1 MIKSFKILHKLIAES
16 YIHMSAR
23 AVTSL
28 LFFLISGL
36 PLISQAADKW
46 LIATQSESFN
56 TGQKIAVEVIRPDNF
71 TTWPDSINLELSG
84 SGASEIVELKPIE
97 NNTVNGATNT
107 YTGMPKVKFIGV
119 VRAELV
125 GYKSNRM
132 LILAESD
139 NDIARL
145 EIAATIDTKD
155 EIKSA
160 NASTATVV
168 LAQPGDEPPLSANE
182 PLYFLV
188 GSSSERDFDA
198 RFQLSFKYR
207 PFDPDAR
214 VAQYLPPLSNL
225 YFAYTQ
231 TSLWDLGGDSSPFK
245 DTSYRPS
252 VYYKWSGSGRG
263 IIPDGWSAGLE
274 HESNGRDGADSRSIN
289 TAFVKPTWHYDF
301 AHGRR
306 LTLSPKFYQYL
317 EKSDNSDIYK
327 YRGYVDFQARYG
339 REDGAIITALYR
351 QGTSGHA
358 SGQLDLS
365 YPISDKLFGRT
376 GTFIHL
382 QLMEG
387 YGETLIDYNR
397 YSDTQLRL
405 GLSLAR

>member
-1 MIKSFKILHKLIAES
+1 MNTK
-16 YIHMSAR
+16 
-23 AVTSL
+23 AVTFT
-28 LFFLISGL
+28 LFFLLSGL
-36 PLISQAADKW
+36 SLITQAADKW
-46 LIATQSESFN
+46 LIAARSETFN
-56 TGQKIAVEVIRPDNF
+56 TGQKIIVDVIKPDNS
-71 TTWPDSINLELSG
+71 TSWPDSIYLNLSG
-84 SGASEIVELKPIE
+84 AGVSESVELKPVE
-97 NNTVNGATNT
+97 YKSLEQNTADGIRRNYAGT
-107 YTGMPKVKFIGV
+107 PRVKFIGV
-119 VRAELV
+119 VRAELA
-125 GYKSNRM
+125 GYESNRM
-132 LILAESD
+132 LMLAASD
-139 NDIARL
+139 DDLAPL
-145 EIAATIDTKD
+145 EIAAT
-155 EIKSA
+155 SA
-160 NASTATVV
+160 AKTEAAAAGSNTALVV
-168 LAQPGDEPPLSANE
+168 LAKPGDEPPLSANE
-182 PLYFLV
+182 PLYFVV

-231 TSLWDLGGDSSPFK
+231 TSLWDLGGHSSPFK

-252 VYYKWSGSGRG
+252 VYYQWAGSGRG
-263 IIPDGWSAGLE
+263 VSPDNWSAGLE

-289 TAFVKPTWHYDF
+289 TAFVKPAWHIDF

-317 EKSDNSDIYK
+317 EKSDNADIYR

-339 REDGAIITALYR
+339 REDGAIVTALYR

-358 SGQLDLS
+358 SGQIDFS

>member
-1 MIKSFKILHKLIAES
+1 MIKLFKIFAQTDSRKL
-16 YIHMSAR
+16 YMSAK
-23 AVTSL
+23 AVTFL

-46 LIATQSESFN
+46 LIAAQSEAFN
-56 TGQKIAVEVIRPDNF
+56 TGQKISIDVIKPDSF
-71 TTWPDSINLELSG
+71 TIWPDSINLDLSG
-84 SGASEIVELKPIE
+84 AGASEVVELKHIE
-97 NNTVNGATNT
+97 KSAVNGVIHT
-107 YTGMPKVKFIGV
+107 YVGMPKVKFIGV

-132 LILAESD
+132 LMLAASND
-139 NDIARL
+139 DIAPL
-145 EIAATIDTKD
+145 EIAATADVKD
-155 EIKSA
+155 EIEPADA
-160 NASTATVV
+160 NTAMVV

-182 PLYFLV
+182 PLYFVV
-188 GSSSERDFDA
+188 GSSSERNFDA

-231 TSLWDLGGDSSPFK
+231 TSLWDLGGNSSPFE

-252 VYYKWSGSGRG
+252 VYYKWTGAGRG
-263 IIPDGWSAGLE
+263 MIPDGWSVGLE

-289 TAFVKPTWHYDF
+289 TAYIKPTWNLDF

-327 YRGYVDFQARYG
+327 YRGYVDFQARFG
-339 REDGAIITALYR
+339 REDGAIVTALYR
-351 QGTSGHA
+351 QGTGGYS
-358 SGQLDLS
+358 SGQLDFS

>member
-1 MIKSFKILHKLIAES
+1 MIAK
-16 YIHMSAR
+16 
-23 AVTSL
+23 AVTFL
-28 LFFLISGL
+28 WFFLVSGL
-36 PLISQAADKW
+36 PLISHAADKW
-46 LIATQSESFN
+46 LIVAQSEAFN
-56 TGQKIAVEVIRPDNF
+56 TGQTIFVDVIKPESF
-71 TTWPDSINLELSG
+71 TSWPDRIYLNLSG
-84 SGASEIVELKPIE
+84 AGASEVVELKRNAE
-97 NNTVNGATNT
+97 AAGNGVRQRYA
-107 YTGMPKVKFIGV
+107 GMPKVEFIGV

-125 GYKSNRM
+125 DYKSNRM
-132 LILAESD
+132 LLLAASND
-139 NDIARL
+139 DIAPL
-145 EIAATIDTKD
+145 EIAATAATRDQLASD
-155 EIKSA
+155 ELA
-160 NASTATVV
+160 PGETAPTDGNPAMVV
-168 LAQPGDEPPLSANE
+168 LAKPGDEPPLSANE
-182 PLYFLV
+182 PLYFVV

-231 TSLWDLGGDSSPFK
+231 TSLWDLGGNSSPFK

-252 VYYKWSGSGRG
+252 VYYKWAGSGRG
-263 IIPDGWSAGLE
+263 IVPDGWSAGLE

-289 TAFVKPTWHYDF
+289 TAFVKPTWHFDF
-301 AHGRR
+301 AHGKR

-317 EKSDNSDIYK
+317 EKSDNSDIHQ

-339 REDGAIITALYR
+339 REDGAIVTALYR
-351 QGTSGHA
+351 QGTGGYA
-358 SGQLDLS
+358 SGQIDFS

-397 YSDTQLRL
+397 YRDTQLRL

>member
-1 MIKSFKILHKLIAES
+1 MMNVLMNFAEIENRKLFMRAKAVILFLTFLVSVLPHIS
-16 YIHMSAR
+16 Y
-23 AVTSL
+23 
-28 LFFLISGL
+28 
-36 PLISQAADKW
+36 AADKW
-46 LIATQSESFN
+46 LIAAQSEAFN
-56 TGQKIAVEVIRPDNF
+56 TGQKISLDVIKPDSL
-71 TTWPDSINLELSG
+71 TTWPDSIYLKLSG
-84 SGASEIVELKPIE
+84 AGVSEVVELKPISQSAS
-97 NNTVNGATNT
+97 NIARHA
-107 YTGMPKVKFIGV
+107 YAGMPKAKFIGV
-119 VRAELV
+119 VRAELAD
-125 GYKSNRM
+125 YSSNRM
-132 LILAESD
+132 LLLAASD
-139 NDIARL
+139 DDIAPL
-145 EIAATIDTKD
+145 EIAATSVAKD
-155 EIKSA
+155 EIEPA
-160 NASTATVV
+160 NTNAAMVV
-168 LAQPGDEPPLSANE
+168 LAKPGDEPPLSANE
-182 PLYFLV
+182 PLYFVV

-231 TSLWDLGGDSSPFK
+231 TSLWDLGGNSSPFE

-252 VYYKWSGSGRG
+252 VYYKWSGAGRG
-263 IIPDGWSAGLE
+263 IVPDGWSVGLE

-289 TAFVKPTWHYDF
+289 TAFIKPTWNLDF

-327 YRGYVDFQARYG
+327 YRGYVDFQARFG
-339 REDGAIITALYR
+339 REDGAILTALYR
-351 QGTSGHA
+351 QGTGGH
-358 SGQLDLS
+358 SSTQLDFS

>member
-1 MIKSFKILHKLIAES
+1 MIILVKKFAEIDSRKL
-16 YIHMSAR
+16 YMSVK
-23 AVTSL
+23 AVTFL
-28 LFFLISGL
+28 WFFLASGL

-46 LIATQSESFN
+46 LIAAQSESFN
-56 TGQKIAVEVIRPDNF
+56 TGQKISVDVIK
-71 TTWPDSINLELSG
+71 PDSFTVWPESIYLNLSG
-84 SGASEIVELKPIE
+84 AGASEIVELKRVGQ
-97 NNTVNGATNT
+97 NAANGVRQT
-107 YTGMPKVKFIGV
+107 YAGMPKVKFIGV
-119 VRAELV
+119 VRAALV
-125 GYKSNRM
+125 DYESNRM
-132 LILAESD
+132 LMLAASD
-139 NDIARL
+139 DDIAPL
-145 EIAATIDTKD
+145 EIAATAGAKD
-155 EIKSA
+155 EVESA
-160 NASTATVV
+160 DVNAAMVV
-168 LAQPGDEPPLSANE
+168 LAKPGDEPPLSANE
-182 PLYFLV
+182 PLYFVV

-231 TSLWDLGGDSSPFK
+231 TSLWDLGGNSSPFE

-252 VYYKWSGSGRG
+252 VYYKWTGAGRG
-263 IIPDGWSAGLE
+263 VIPDGWSVGLE

-289 TAFVKPTWHYDF
+289 TAFVKPTWHFDF

-306 LTLSPKFYQYL
+306 LTMSPKFYQYL

-327 YRGYVDFQARYG
+327 YRGYVDFQARFG
-339 REDGAIITALYR
+339 REDGAIVTALYR

-358 SGQLDLS
+358 SGQVDFS

>member
-1 MIKSFKILHKLIAES
+1 MIAKAL
-16 YIHMSAR
+16 
-23 AVTSL
+23 TL
-28 LFFLISGL
+28 LCFLVISGL
-36 PLISQAADKW
+36 PLTSHAADKW
-46 LIATQSESFN
+46 LIVAQSEAFN
-56 TGQKIAVEVIRPDNF
+56 TGQTISMDVIKPDNVTF
-71 TTWPDSINLELSG
+71 WPDRIYLNLSG
-84 SGASEIVELKPIE
+84 AGASEVVELRRVGQSAE
-97 NNTVNGATNT
+97 NGSSQP
-107 YTGMPKVKFIGV
+107 YTGMPKVEFIGV

-125 GYKSNRM
+125 EYKSNRM
-132 LILAESD
+132 LLLAASND
-139 NDIARL
+139 DIAPL
-145 EIAATIDTKD
+145 EIAATADTKHEVVQD
-155 EIKSA
+155 EAAPIDG
-160 NASTATVV
+160 NTTMVV
-168 LAQPGDEPPLSANE
+168 LAKPGDEPPLSANE
-182 PLYFLV
+182 PLYFVV

-231 TSLWDLGGDSSPFK
+231 TSLWDLGGNSSPFK

-252 VYYKWSGSGRG
+252 LYYKWAGSGRG
-263 IIPDGWSAGLE
+263 IVPDGWSAGLE

-289 TAFVKPTWHYDF
+289 TAFVRPTWHFDF
-301 AHGRR
+301 AHGNR

-317 EKSDNSDIYK
+317 EKSDNPDIYK

-339 REDGAIITALYR
+339 REDGAIVTALYR
-351 QGTSGHA
+351 QGTGGYA
-358 SGQLDLS
+358 SGQIDFS

-397 YSDTQLRL
+397 YKDTQLRL

>member
-1 MIKSFKILHKLIAES
+1 MIAKT
-16 YIHMSAR
+16 
-23 AVTSL
+23 VTFL
-28 LFFLISGL
+28 WFFLGSGL
-36 PLISQAADKW
+36 PLMSHAADKW
-46 LIATQSESFN
+46 LIVAQREAFN
-56 TGQKIAVEVIRPDNF
+56 TGQTISVDVIKPESVTF
-71 TTWPDSINLELSG
+71 WPESIYLNLSG
-84 SGASEIVELKPIE
+84 AGASEVVELKRTAQASE
-97 NNTVNGATNT
+97 NAGSQGYA
-107 YTGMPKVKFIGV
+107 GMPKVEFIGV

-125 GYKSNRM
+125 NYKSNRM
-132 LILAESD
+132 LLLAASD
-139 NDIARL
+139 DDIAPL
-145 EIAATIDTKD
+145 EIAATADTKD
-155 EIKSA
+155 QMAPDEVAPADGKPA
-160 NASTATVV
+160 VVV
-168 LAQPGDEPPLSANE
+168 LAKPGDEPPLSANE
-182 PLYFLV
+182 PLYFVV

-231 TSLWDLGGDSSPFK
+231 TSLWDLGGNSSPFK

-252 VYYKWSGSGRG
+252 VYYKWTGSGRG
-263 IIPDGWSAGLE
+263 IVPDGWSAGLE

-289 TAFVKPTWHYDF
+289 TVFVRPTWYFDF
-301 AHGRR
+301 AHGNR

-317 EKSDNSDIYK
+317 EKSDNSDIHQ

-339 REDGAIITALYR
+339 REDGAIVTALYR

-358 SGQLDLS
+358 SGQVDFS

>member
-1 MIKSFKILHKLIAES
+1 MNMK
-16 YIHMSAR
+16 
-23 AVTSL
+23 AVTFT
-28 LFFLISGL
+28 LFFLLSGQ
-36 PLISQAADKW
+36 PLITQAADKW
-46 LIATQSESFN
+46 LIVARSEAFN
-56 TGQKIAVEVIRPDNF
+56 TGQKIAVDVIKPDYS
-71 TTWPDSINLELSG
+71 TSWPDSIYLNLSG
-84 SGASEIVELKPIE
+84 AGASESVELKPVE
-97 NNTVNGATNT
+97 QKSLEQNTADGIRRT
-107 YTGMPKVKFIGV
+107 YAGVPKVKFIGV
-119 VRAELV
+119 VRAELA
-125 GYKSNRM
+125 GYASNRM
-132 LILAESD
+132 LMLAASD
-139 NDIARL
+139 DDIAPL
-145 EIAATIDTKD
+145 EIAATAA
-155 EIKSA
+155 KSEVEPTGSDA
-160 NASTATVV
+160 ALVV
-168 LAQPGDEPPLSANE
+168 LAKPGDEPPLSANE
-182 PLYFLV
+182 PLYFVV

-231 TSLWDLGGDSSPFK
+231 TSLWDLGGHSSPFE

-252 VYYKWSGSGRG
+252 VYYKWTGSGRG
-263 IIPDGWSAGLE
+263 VSPDSWSAGLE

-289 TAFVKPTWHYDF
+289 TAFVKPTWHIDL

-317 EKSDNSDIYK
+317 EKSDNADIYK
-327 YRGYVDFQARYG
+327 YRGYVDFQARFG
-339 REDGAIITALYR
+339 REDGAIVTALYR

-358 SGQLDLS
+358 SGQIDFS

>member
-1 MIKSFKILHKLIAES
+1 
-16 YIHMSAR
+16 MSAK
-23 AVTSL
+23 AVTFL

-46 LIATQSESFN
+46 LIAAQSEAFN
-56 TGQKIAVEVIRPDNF
+56 TGQKISIDVIKPDNF
-71 TTWPDSINLELSG
+71 TIWPDSINLDLSG
-84 SGASEIVELKPIE
+84 AGASEVVELKHIE
-97 NNTVNGATNT
+97 KSAVNSVIHT
-107 YTGMPKVKFIGV
+107 YVGMPKVKFIGV

-132 LILAESD
+132 LMLAASND
-139 NDIARL
+139 DIAPL
-145 EIAATIDTKD
+145 EIAATADVKD
-155 EIKSA
+155 EIEPADA
-160 NASTATVV
+160 NTAMVV

-182 PLYFLV
+182 PLYFVV
-188 GSSSERDFDA
+188 GSSSERNFDA

-231 TSLWDLGGDSSPFK
+231 TSLWDLGGNSSPFE

-252 VYYKWSGSGRG
+252 VYYKWTGAGRG
-263 IIPDGWSAGLE
+263 MVPDGWSVGLE
-274 HESNGRDGADSRSIN
+274 HESNGRDGAYSRSIN
-289 TAFVKPTWHYDF
+289 TAYIKPTWNLDF

-327 YRGYVDFQARYG
+327 YRGYVDFQARFG
-339 REDGAIITALYR
+339 REDGAIVTALYR
-351 QGTSGHA
+351 QGTGGYS
-358 SGQLDLS
+358 SGQLDFS

>member
-1 MIKSFKILHKLIAES
+1 MIAK
-16 YIHMSAR
+16 
-23 AVTSL
+23 AVTFL
-28 LFFLISGL
+28 WFFLISGL
-36 PLISQAADKW
+36 PLISHAADKW
-46 LIATQSESFN
+46 LIVAQSEAFN
-56 TGQKIAVEVIRPDNF
+56 TGQAIFVDVIKPDSF
-71 TTWPDSINLELSG
+71 TLWPDHIYLNLSG
-84 SGASEIVELKPIE
+84 AGASEVVELKRSTE
-97 NNTVNGATNT
+97 AADSVVSQR
-107 YTGMPKVKFIGV
+107 YVGMPKVEFIGV

-125 GYKSNRM
+125 DYKSNRM
-132 LILAESD
+132 LLLATSD
-139 NDIARL
+139 DDIAPL
-145 EIAATIDTKD
+145 EIAATADTKD
-155 EIKSA
+155 RMASDELALDEAAPA
-160 NASTATVV
+160 NGKPAVVV
-168 LAQPGDEPPLSANE
+168 LAKPGDEPPLSANE
-182 PLYFLV
+182 PLYFVV

-231 TSLWDLGGDSSPFK
+231 TSLWDLGGNSSPFK

-252 VYYKWSGSGRG
+252 VYYKWTGSGRG
-263 IIPDGWSAGLE
+263 IVPDGWSAGLE

-289 TAFVKPTWHYDF
+289 TVFVRPTWHFDF
-301 AHGRR
+301 AHGNR

-317 EKSDNSDIYK
+317 EKSDNSDIHQ

-339 REDGAIITALYR
+339 REDGAIVTALYR
-351 QGTSGHA
+351 QGTGGHA
-358 SGQLDLS
+358 SGQVDFS

-397 YSDTQLRL
+397 YRDTQLRL

>member
-1 MIKSFKILHKLIAES
+1 MRTKL
-16 YIHMSAR
+16 
-23 AVTSL
+23 VTFML
-28 LFFLISGL
+28 CFLVTGL
-36 PLISQAADKW
+36 PLIAQAADKW
-46 LIATQSESFN
+46 LIAAQSEAFN
-56 TGQKIAVEVIRPDNF
+56 TGQKITVEVIKPDNF
-71 TTWPDSINLELSG
+71 TIWPDSVNLSLSG
-84 SGASEIVELKPIE
+84 AGASEVVELKRTGQNI
-97 NNTVNGATNT
+97 TNKIRQT
-107 YTGMPKVKFIGV
+107 YAGMPKVKFIGV

-125 GYKSNRM
+125 DYASNRM
-132 LILAESD
+132 LLLAASD
-139 NDIARL
+139 DDIAPL
-145 EIAATIDTKD
+145 EIAATDAANNEVVPEDTKAAKV
-155 EIKSA
+155 I
-160 NASTATVV
+160 
-168 LAQPGDEPPLSANE
+168 LAKPGEDPPLSANE
-182 PLYFLV
+182 PLYFVV

-207 PFDPDAR
+207 PFDPGAR
-214 VAQYLPPLSNL
+214 VAQYFPPLSNL
-225 YFAYTQ
+225 YFGYTQ
-231 TSLWDLGGDSSPFK
+231 TSLWDLGGDSSPFE

-252 VYYKWSGSGRG
+252 VYYKWAGSGRG

-289 TAFVKPTWHYDF
+289 TAFVKPIWHLDF

-327 YRGYVDFQARYG
+327 YRGYVDFQARFG
-339 REDGAIITALYR
+339 REDGAIVTALYR
-351 QGTSGHA
+351 QGTSGH
-358 SGQLDLS
+358 SFGQVDFS

-382 QLMEG
+382 QLMDG

>member
-1 MIKSFKILHKLIAES
+1 MIKLFKIFAQTDSRKL
-16 YIHMSAR
+16 YMSAK
-23 AVTSL
+23 AVTFL

-46 LIATQSESFN
+46 LIAAQSEAFN
-56 TGQKIAVEVIRPDNF
+56 TGQKISIDVIKPDNF
-71 TTWPDSINLELSG
+71 TIWPDSINLDLSG
-84 SGASEIVELKPIE
+84 AGASEVVELKHIE
-97 NNTVNGATNT
+97 KSAVNGVIHT
-107 YTGMPKVKFIGV
+107 YVGMPKVKFIGV

-132 LILAESD
+132 LMLAASND
-139 NDIARL
+139 DIAPL
-145 EIAATIDTKD
+145 EIAATADVKD
-155 EIKSA
+155 EIEPADA
-160 NASTATVV
+160 NTAMVV

-182 PLYFLV
+182 PLYFVV
-188 GSSSERDFDA
+188 GSSSERNFDA

-231 TSLWDLGGDSSPFK
+231 TSLWDLGGNSSPFE

-252 VYYKWSGSGRG
+252 VYYKWTGAGRG
-263 IIPDGWSAGLE
+263 MIPDGWSVGLE

-289 TAFVKPTWHYDF
+289 TAYIKPTWNLDF

-327 YRGYVDFQARYG
+327 YRGYVDFQARFG
-339 REDGAIITALYR
+339 REDGAIVTALYR
-351 QGTSGHA
+351 QGTGGYS
-358 SGQLDLS
+358 SGQLDFS

>member
-1 MIKSFKILHKLIAES
+1 
-16 YIHMSAR
+16 MS
-23 AVTSL
+23 TKTL
-28 LFFLISGL
+28 TFLMFFSMSGL
-36 PLISQAADKW
+36 ALTSQAADKW
-46 LIATQSESFN
+46 LIATQSEAFN
-56 TGQKIAVEVIRPDNF
+56 TGQKISVEVIRPDNF
-71 TTWPDSINLELSG
+71 TTWPDTINLDLSG
-84 SGASEIVELKPIE
+84 SGATEVVELKRIG
-97 NNTVNGATNT
+97 NSAVSSAINT
-107 YTGMPKVKFIGV
+107 YAGTPKVKFIGV

-132 LILAESD
+132 LMLAESD
-139 NDIARL
+139 DDIGRL
-145 EIAATIDTKD
+145 EIAATADVKD
-155 EIKSA
+155 EVKPA
-160 NASTATVV
+160 ETKAATVV

-188 GSSSERDFDA
+188 GSSSERNFDA
-198 RFQLSFKYR
+198 RFQLGFKYR

-231 TSLWDLGGDSSPFK
+231 TSLWDLGGNSSPFE

-252 VYYKWSGSGRG
+252 VYYKWSGVGRG

-289 TAFVKPTWHYDF
+289 TVFVKPTWYFDF
-301 AHGRR
+301 AHSRR

-317 EKSDNSDIYK
+317 EKSDNPDIYK
-327 YRGYVDFQARYG
+327 YRGYVDFQARFG
-339 REDGAIITALYR
+339 REDGAIVTALYR

-358 SGQLDLS
+358 SGQVDFS

-382 QLMEG
+382 QLMDG

-405 GLSLAR
+405 GLSLSR

>member
-1 MIKSFKILHKLIAES
+1 
-16 YIHMSAR
+16 MSAK
-23 AVTSL
+23 AVTFL
-28 LFFLISGL
+28 LFSLASGI
-36 PLISQAADKW
+36 PLISEAADKW
-46 LIATQSESFN
+46 LIAAQSESFS
-56 TGQKIAVEVIRPDNF
+56 TGQMISVDVIKPDNF
-71 TTWPDSINLELSG
+71 TSWPDSIYLNLSG
-84 SGASEIVELKPIE
+84 AGASETVELKRTGQSAE
-97 NNTVNGATNT
+97 NGVRKT
-107 YTGMPKVKFIGV
+107 YAGIPKVKFIGV
-119 VRAELV
+119 VRAALV
-125 GYKSNRM
+125 DYESNRM
-132 LILAESD
+132 LMLAASGD
-139 NDIARL
+139 DIALL
-145 EIAATIDTKD
+145 EIAATTGAKD
-155 EIKSA
+155 EVKATDA
-160 NASTATVV
+160 NAAMVV
-168 LAQPGDEPPLSANE
+168 LAKPGDEPPLSANE
-182 PLYFLV
+182 PLYFVV

-214 VAQYLPPLSNL
+214 FAQYLPPLSNL

-231 TSLWDLGGDSSPFK
+231 TSLWDLGGNSSPFE

-252 VYYKWSGSGRG
+252 VYYKWTGAGRG
-263 IIPDGWSAGLE
+263 IIPDGWSVGLE

-289 TAFVKPTWHYDF
+289 TAFIKPTWNLDF

-327 YRGYVDFQARYG
+327 YRGYVDFQARFG
-339 REDGAIITALYR
+339 REDGAILTALYR
-351 QGTSGHA
+351 QGTGGYS
-358 SGQLDLS
+358 SGQLDFS

>member
-1 MIKSFKILHKLIAES
+1 
-16 YIHMSAR
+16 MSAK
-23 AVTSL
+23 AVTFL

-46 LIATQSESFN
+46 LIAAQSEAFN
-56 TGQKIAVEVIRPDNF
+56 TGQKISIDVIKPDSF
-71 TTWPDSINLELSG
+71 TIWPDSINLDLSG
-84 SGASEIVELKPIE
+84 AGASEVVELKHIE
-97 NNTVNGATNT
+97 KSAVNGVIHT
-107 YTGMPKVKFIGV
+107 YVGMPKVKFIGV

-132 LILAESD
+132 LMLAASND
-139 NDIARL
+139 DIAPL
-145 EIAATIDTKD
+145 EIAATADVKD
-155 EIKSA
+155 EIEPADA
-160 NASTATVV
+160 NTAMVV

-182 PLYFLV
+182 PLYFVV
-188 GSSSERDFDA
+188 GSSSERNFDA

-231 TSLWDLGGDSSPFK
+231 TSLGDLGGNSSPFE

-252 VYYKWSGSGRG
+252 VYYKWTGAGRG
-263 IIPDGWSAGLE
+263 MVPDGWSVGLE

-289 TAFVKPTWHYDF
+289 TAYIKPTWNLDF

-327 YRGYVDFQARYG
+327 YRGYVDFQARFG
-339 REDGAIITALYR
+339 REDGAIVTALYR
-351 QGTSGHA
+351 QGTGGYS
-358 SGQLDLS
+358 SGQLDFS

>member
-1 MIKSFKILHKLIAES
+1 MINLFKIFAQIDSRKL
-16 YIHMSAR
+16 YMSAK
-23 AVTSL
+23 AVISL

-46 LIATQSESFN
+46 LIAAQSEAFN
-56 TGQKIAVEVIRPDNF
+56 TGQKISIDVIKPDSF
-71 TTWPDSINLELSG
+71 TIWPDSINLDLSG
-84 SGASEIVELKPIE
+84 AGASEVVELKHIE
-97 NNTVNGATNT
+97 KSAVNGVIHT
-107 YTGMPKVKFIGV
+107 YVGMPKVKFIGV

-132 LILAESD
+132 LMLAASND
-139 NDIARL
+139 DIAPL
-145 EIAATIDTKD
+145 EIAATADVKD
-155 EIKSA
+155 EIEPADA
-160 NASTATVV
+160 NTAMVV

-182 PLYFLV
+182 PLYFVV
-188 GSSSERDFDA
+188 GSSSERNFDA

-231 TSLWDLGGDSSPFK
+231 TSLWDLGGNSSPFE

-252 VYYKWSGSGRG
+252 VYYKWTGAGRG
-263 IIPDGWSAGLE
+263 MIPDGWSVGLE

-289 TAFVKPTWHYDF
+289 TAYIKPTWNLDF

-327 YRGYVDFQARYG
+327 YRGYVDFQARFG
-339 REDGAIITALYR
+339 REDGAIVTALYR
-351 QGTSGHA
+351 QGTGGYS
-358 SGQLDLS
+358 SGQLDFS